1 MFFWPY
7 CMACGISVP
16 QPGIKPCPLQW
27 KHRVLTT
34 GPPGKSQGLLFRVR
48 CPGGLP
54 KKEAKKGATV
64 ARMLLVEV
72 AANAK
77 ALGCLVCTGS
87 SREGRNR
94 ARPQDRGHQEAW
106 RQVMW
111 GCGRHYENL
120 ALILGEVGAWEGP
133 EQRVDQMSW
142 APSGCLGAG
151 SISRWG
157 RKPSSSVLAE
167 GSVDGSC

>member
-1 MFFWPY
+1 
-7 CMACGISVP
+7 
-16 QPGIKPCPLQW
+16 
-27 KHRVLTT
+27 
-34 GPPGKSQGLLFRVR
+34 
-48 CPGGLP
+48 
-54 KKEAKKGATV
+54 
-64 ARMLLVEV
+64 
-72 AANAK
+72 
-77 ALGCLVCTGS
+77 
-87 SREGRNR
+87 
-94 ARPQDRGHQEAW
+94 
-106 RQVMW
+106 MW